1 MVNFFSSQS
10 KQLPKK
16 WSTSNY
22 LPNAIR
28 FLKMLGSDGIEEA
41 ERLQNLDAPAIY
53 KEVQSLCPE
62 LVWRALSLHFL
73 TKKQICFF
81 HRSVFFL

>member
-1 MVNFFSSQS
+1 VANIQESMVNFFSSQS

-62 LVWRALSLHFL
+62 LV
-73 TKKQICFF
+73 
-81 HRSVFFL
+81 